1 VLALVPGRQAR
12 AQELDQD
19 VATLEGDDIV
29 AIVDDE
35 RGVVGP
41 QLGEGV
47 PLLVVEQD
55 AVPADEVVD
64 RPQREQPVER
74 TQVSTR
80 ALDSRKL
87 ATNVRKR
94 ATNSGAW

>member
-55 AVPADEVVD
+55 AVPADDVVD
-64 RPQREQPVER
+64 LAQGEQALDGA
-74 TQVSTR
+74 QVSTR
-80 ALDSRKL
+80 ARERRTL
-87 ATNVRKR
+87 ATYVRNR
-94 ATNSGAW
+94 ASSSGAW